1 MDENLDEIKKNIQS
15 FFDQGTVIIVGS
27 GLSCAEGIPGMG
39 KLAEK
44 LIEDVPN
51 MLNSQ
56 NMKIWEKVADALRKG
71 QDLETAL
78 QQNPV
83 TDDVENAIM
92 ECTYKFISDK
102 DKSIFLEII
111 EKGRV
116 LRFSDFLS
124 YFNLASYDLTI
135 ITTNYD
141 LLIEYACETKGFLYT
156 DSYSGKIISKYSP
169 EDAKEEM
176 LSGVR
181 NYKRPL
187 NYYKR

>member
-124 YFNLASYDLTI
+124 YFNLNLTF
-135 ITTNYD
+135 Y
-141 LLIEYACETKGFLYT
+141 LI
-156 DSYSGKIISKYSP
+156 
-169 EDAKEEM
+169 
-176 LSGVR
+176 
-181 NYKRPL
+181 
-187 NYYKR
+187 